1 MKHPELVARVTIFA
15 MVLAAAAVPLWF
27 WNRTMLIHART
38 ADNGG
43 WSPDVLVAR
52 VGEPLHLRLTS
63 DDVTHGFAVGQMDMQ
78 PVDIEPGKVQEV
90 TLTFEK
96 PGTYTFYCTRWCGI
110 SHWRMRGTIEVSDG
124 APVTPE
130 PASKPLYVTLGL
142 NIDAVHPAPV
152 TPAVPPSATRGSAVA
167 AILAPR
173 VLNSHFTSLDYYRS
187 HSPAQVFLEL
197 RAEPDLKSLTDAEIW
212 DLVAYLWQ
220 SHTSKTDLAEGKQLF
235 SQNCAACHGENGGG
249 DGVFA
254 DSLAEAGQ
262 SAAQTMSGAPTM
274 TMQRPANFADRAKML
289 GASPALL
296 EGKILRG
303 GMGTG
308 MPTWGVIFREDQ
320 LWKIVSYLYSF
331 QFQEVPR

>member
-1 MKHPELVARVTIFA
+1 MKRSELFARVLVFTA
-15 MVLAAAAVPLWF
+15 VLTAAAVPLWF
-27 WNRTMLIHART
+27 WNRTTLIHARM

-43 WSPDVLVAR
+43 WSPDVLQAR

-78 PVDIEPGKVQEV
+78 PVDIEPGKVQDV
-90 TLTFEK
+90 TLTFDK

-110 SHWRMRGTIEVSDG
+110 NHWRMRGTIEVSDSTPVTA
-124 APVTPE
+124 APV
-130 PASKPLYVTLGL
+130 SKPLYVMLGL
-142 NIDAVHPAPV
+142 DLDASHPAAI
-152 TPAVPPSATRGSAVA
+152 TPAAPPSAARGTA
-167 AILAPR
+167 AGALLSSS
-173 VLNSHFTSLDYYRS
+173 VLNSQFTSLDYYRS

-197 RAEPDLKSLTDAEIW
+197 RAESGLKSLTDAEIW

-220 SHTSKTDLAEGKQLF
+220 SHTSKADLAEGQQLF
-235 SQNCAACHGENGGG
+235 AQNCAACHGENGGG
-249 DGVFA
+249 NGVFA
-254 DSLAEAGQ
+254 NSLAEAGQ
-262 SAAQTMSGAPTM
+262 SAAQTMSGASTM
-274 TMQRPANFADRAKML
+274 TMQRPANFTDPTKML

-320 LWKIVSYLYSF
+320 IWKIVSYLYSL
-331 QFQEVPR
+331 QFQEAPR

>member
-1 MKHPELVARVTIFA
+1 MKRPELVVRALIFA
-15 MVLAAAAVPLWF
+15 VVLAAAAAPLWF
-27 WNRTMLIHART
+27 WNRTTLIHARM

-43 WSPDVLVAR
+43 WSPDVLQAR

-78 PVDIEPGKVQEV
+78 PVDIEPGKVQDV
-90 TLTFEK
+90 TLTFDK

-110 SHWRMRGTIEVSDG
+110 NHWRMRGTIEVSDG
-124 APVTPE
+124 TPVTAAPV
-130 PASKPLYVTLGL
+130 SRPLYVTLGL
-142 NIDAVHPAPV
+142 DIDAAHPAAV
-152 TPAVPPSATRGSAVA
+152 TPAARPSAARGTA
-167 AILAPR
+167 AGALLSSS
-173 VLNSHFTSLDYYRS
+173 VLNNPFTSLDYYRS

-197 RAEPDLKSLTDAEIW
+197 RAESGLKSLTDAEIW

-220 SHTSKTDLAEGKQLF
+220 SHTSKADLAEGRQLF
-235 SQNCAACHGENGGG
+235 AQNCAACHGENGGG
-249 DGVFA
+249 NGVFA
-254 DSLAEAGQ
+254 KSLAEAGQ
-262 SAAQTMSGAPTM
+262 SAAQTMSGASTM
-274 TMQRPANFADRAKML
+274 TMQRPANFTEPTRML

-320 LWKIVSYLYSF
+320 IWKIVSYLYSL
-331 QFQEVPR
+331 QFQEAPR